1 MGLLSRTLPALL
13 PLVFGLV
20 AGCAGDD
27 GDGDAL
33 VVYSAGPRPLAE
45 AVIDDFVRETGV
57 TVEFFGAT
65 TGQVMARLEA
75 ERYRPRADVVIF
87 ASEVAAE
94 ALKADDRLLRYQDPD
109 WVDATEAGWH
119 DPDGYYYATSAAL
132 VGMAVREGRHQ
143 DGLDW
148 ATVFDG
154 DFQGRVTMPSPSRSG
169 SAADFVVAYALSEE
183 AMWADF
189 LGLRRSGLDF
199 AAANSQAISGL
210 LVGTYDLILGAV
222 DYLIYRQIADGAP
235 VVMHYPPSGSAM
247 VRRPIAIM
255 AGTGAPDAA
264 RAFVDFY
271 FTEPV
276 QRRVADEHLLPARRD
291 TEPSSTRGTRELPP
305 LFQDDVEAALANQN
319 RVLRRFQ
326 IEIERAEVVRGDD

>member
-1 MGLLSRTLPALL
+1 MRRIVRAFVALV
-13 PLVFGLV
+13 PLVLGLTV
-20 AGCAGDD
+20 GCSGDGDD
-27 GDGDAL
+27 GGVL

-45 AVIDDFVRETGV
+45 AVIDGYVQETGV
-57 TVEFFGAT
+57 AVEFFGAT

-94 ALKADDRLLRYQDPD
+94 ALKADDRLLRYADPD

-119 DPDGYYYATSAAL
+119 DPDGHYYATSAAL
-132 VGMAVREGRHQ
+132 VGMAVRGHKQ
-143 DGLDW
+143 ADGLDW
-148 ATVFDG
+148 SSVFDG
-154 DFQGRVTMPSPSRSG
+154 DFEGRVTMPSPSRSG

-222 DYLIYRQIADGAP
+222 DYLIYRQTADGAP
-235 VVMHYPPSGSAM
+235 MVMHYPPSGSAM

-255 AGTGAPDAA
+255 ASTGAPDAA

-271 FTEPV
+271 FTAPM
-276 QRRVADEHLLPARRD
+276 QQRVAEEHLIPARLD
-291 TEPSSTRGTRELPP
+291 TEPSAARGTRELPP
-305 LFQDDVEAALANQN
+305 LLQDDVEAALASQN